1 MGKMNNEMERKM
13 FILLVADGKIKKQTN
28 QKARLFFWRRR
39 RDSNPRTAFDGYTIS
54 NRARSTSYAT
64 SPSQLADSLNSVS
77 FISITDEEQICKCF
91 FLKISGG
98 VFRRKRG
105 RSEDGAV
112 VIKSSGLSTEQM
124 AGYIPIGS
132 SAGEF
137 AALQIPGILQ

>member
-1 MGKMNNEMERKM
+1 MGKMNNEVERKM
-13 FILLVADGKIKKQTN
+13 FILLVANEKIKKQTN

-64 SPSQLADSLNSVS
+64 SPSQLEDSLNGVS

-91 FLKISGG
+91 FKN
-98 VFRRKRG
+98 FRRCFPPEKG

>member
-1 MGKMNNEMERKM
+1 MDKMNNEVERKM
-13 FILLVADGKIKKQTN
+13 FILLVANEKIKKQTN

-64 SPSQLADSLNSVS
+64 SPSQLANSLNGVS

-91 FLKISGG
+91 FKN
-98 VFRRKRG
+98 FRRCFPPEKG

>member
-1 MGKMNNEMERKM
+1 MGKMNNEVERKM
-13 FILLVADGKIKKQTN
+13 FILLVANEKIKKQAN
-28 QKARLFFWRRR
+28 QKVRLFFWRRR

-64 SPSQLADSLNSVS
+64 SPSQLADSLNGVS

-91 FLKISGG
+91 FKN
-98 VFRRKRG
+98 FRRCFPPDQG